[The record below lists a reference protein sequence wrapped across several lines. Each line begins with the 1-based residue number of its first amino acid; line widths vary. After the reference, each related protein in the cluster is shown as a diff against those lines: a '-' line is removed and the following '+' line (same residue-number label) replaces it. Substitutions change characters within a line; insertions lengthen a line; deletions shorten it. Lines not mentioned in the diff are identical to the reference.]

1 MRWEKYILFS
11 IGCLLSL
18 FLRNTG
24 YPSRDQWQQP
34 ERVMDAIGVKAGMII
49 GEAGAGRGYFTF
61 KLSGWVGSTGK
72 IYANE
77 IDPHHLETIKQK
89 CIERNIFNIETIL
102 GEEGDP
108 LFPDGQLDMV
118 IMVYVFHHLLSP
130 TEFLQNIARW
140 LTSMHIL
147 IAILITSA
155 HFGSLPISSSH
166 NKSKNIGM
174 LEFLAWNYNLGI
186 HFLRVG
192 DSTSLCIHVYMEY
205 SHEPFQVLGV
215 VLWVL
220 TSHLK
225 S

>member
-130 TEFLQNIARW
+130 TEFLQNIARD
-140 LTSMHIL
+140 LKPGATVVLLEQDPQKTGSTHFLPRKQVLKL
-147 IAILITSA
+147 IDMANYKIVRI
-155 HFGSLPISSSH
+155 
-166 NKSKNIGM
+166 
-174 LEFLAWNYNLGI
+174 LEFLEKDTIYILKPKIPTATAI
-186 HFLRVG
+186 LRWE
-192 DSTSLCIHVYMEY
+192 SIIRR
-205 SHEPFQVLGV
+205 
-215 VLWVL
+215 
-220 TSHLK
+220 
-225 S
+225 